1 MENVLIQNKV
11 RLLFE
16 KISDPN
22 YVMNNYYADH
32 FFTKIRCADPEV
44 SHLRTWPCLAD
55 LIIEALNHAGHYHN
69 TVKVFLIRILG
80 VVAQGEVNFAK
91 IFPKKGDE
99 IAKAFSEINSQT
111 MDSSLRVAYLEVAL
125 ALVNHNS
132 GVCWLL
138 ESGAW
143 MEILKLC
150 NEKRTVFV
158 VRQTYKFASSF
169 LWKLNNMGDEANVK
183 LVLLYVMSPVTDVDL
198 IRIDSMTSEEEDLHC
213 KTFEPMLQILLAV
226 VSNEHYIKTNNIVI
240 EFILKDAK
248 VPTYLYIM
256 LDRLRR
262 EDVSML
268 ITKCLF
274 WLSIGKIFLAKPLT
288 SNIKYDREDFIELTV
303 TYFNTIQHLIQRR
316 CTTTIFDYCNACNLI
331 WGLVWKNEKSV
342 TWEHDGKKVEFQKQL
357 LVICLVPSLVYITL
371 GQNTSLTSC
380 DRVNDYIFKVMNS
393 TCEHTART
401 AYALRD
407 LMLQLDTQSVTL
419 QSVKRLTCLKDHLND
434 DQANLVFQALFY
446 VLKEYDPI
454 DEHGDM
460 KQEVINA
467 EDDQEKV
474 LVMTYVLDTLLSLV
488 KNYNIN
494 WKESLE
500 IICLHTV
507 VYNILKRSNLSCKFV
522 VTALNVISLTVK
534 KFLPPNLSLLM
545 ESKPGSTM
553 HELGKLIYIKMHD
566 MNWEVR
572 DSALE
577 LLYVVTDISFIKF
590 PPFQK
595 QILSNNLINVATT
608 MALNDHEFY
617 VRASALRC
625 VGAASKMSPLWE
637 HLKIEYP
644 NIQELLLSILDNNPE
659 GIVRK
664 EACSVL
670 CDVYQNVKMTQN
682 FRATIYEH
690 MVCAALS
697 DFHWEVQVTALKF
710 WKIVIQSF
718 LNDQGMLDGTFPP
731 VTFSRE
737 TRKIVT
743 LNDREIQ
750 RRLSRILDELSS
762 IGCLTV
768 LVKLLHEDTEV
779 DIMEAALSI
788 SMELLDTLE
797 KYKVPENLKPNEN
810 DPKTVDELLR
820 QIKLDNFVN
829 LNGDVDAAQN
839 LAKADNVIEG
849 ILKADDINLLANI
862 YERHM
867 SLDTDETE
875 VKNQIKLLKFASPYL
890 FVTFLK
896 SRDFKQVIEYKK
908 NWKDGIKS
916 LSSLLDDVL
925 GIYEVNDEVNSLD
938 CY

>member
-1 MENVLIQNKV
+1 MENTLIQNKV
-11 RLLFE
+11 KLLFE
-16 KISDPN
+16 KISDPK

-44 SHLRTWPCLAD
+44 SYLRSWPLLPD
-55 LIIEALNHAGHYHN
+55 LIIEALNHSGHYHN

-99 IAKAFSEINSQT
+99 IAKAFSEINSHN

-132 GVCWLL
+132 GVFWLL

-143 MEILKLC
+143 REILRLC

-169 LWKLNNMGDEANVK
+169 IWKLNDIGDEANVK
-183 LVLLYVMSPVTDVDL
+183 LVLLYVISPMTEIDL
-198 IRIDSMTSEEEDLHC
+198 IRIDSMTSEEEDSHC

-226 VSNEHYIKTNNIVI
+226 VSNEQQIKTSNIVI
-240 EFILKDAK
+240 EFMLKDAK
-248 VPTYLYIM
+248 VLTYFYIM

-262 EDVSML
+262 EDVSLL

-274 WLSIGKIFLAKPLT
+274 WMSIGKIFLSKPVVAT
-288 SNIKYDREDFIELTV
+288 VKYDRDDFIELAV
-303 TYFNTIQHLIQRR
+303 TYFNTVHHFIKRR
-316 CTTTIFDYCNACNLI
+316 CATTIFDYCNACNLI
-331 WGLVWKNEKSV
+331 WALVWKSNKPV
-342 TWEHDGKKVEFQKQL
+342 IWERDGRKVELHKQL

-371 GQNTSLTSC
+371 GQNTSVTSP
-380 DRVNDYIFKVMNS
+380 DRVNDYIFKVMNT

-419 QSVKRLTCLKDHLND
+419 QSVKRLTCLKNHLND

-446 VLKEYDPI
+446 VLKEYDPL
-454 DEHGDM
+454 DENGDM
-460 KQEVINA
+460 KA
-467 EDDQEKV
+467 EPSYDDDQEKV

-494 WKESLE
+494 WQESLE
-500 IICLHTV
+500 VICLHTV
-507 VYNILKRSNLSCKFV
+507 VYNILKRTNLSCKFV
-522 VTALNVISLTVK
+522 VTALNVISITVK

-566 MNWEVR
+566 LNWEVR

-595 QILSNNLINVATT
+595 QILSNKLINMATT

-625 VGAASKMSPLWE
+625 IGAASKMSPLWE
-637 HLKIEYP
+637 QLKIDYP
-644 NIQELLLSILDNNPE
+644 NIQELLLTILANNPE

-664 EACSVL
+664 EACNVL
-670 CDVYQNVKMTQN
+670 CDVYQNVKMTPN
-682 FRATIYEH
+682 FRAIIYDH

-697 DFHWEVQVTALKF
+697 DFHWEVQITALKF

-743 LNDREIQ
+743 LNDKEIQ

-779 DIMEAALSI
+779 DIMDAALSL
-788 SMELLDTLE
+788 SMELLDTLD

-810 DPKTVDELLR
+810 DPKSVDELLK
-820 QIKLDNFVN
+820 QIKLDNYVPS
-829 LNGDVDAAQN
+829 NGDIDEAEN
-839 LAKADNVIEG
+839 LAKSDNVIEG
-849 ILKADDINLLANI
+849 ILKADDINLLASI

-875 VKNQIKLLKFASPYL
+875 TKNKIKLLKFVTPYL

-896 SRDFKQVIEYKK
+896 TNDLKQIIEQKK

-925 GIYEVNDEVNSLD
+925 GIYEVNDEVNDLD

>member
-11 RLLFE
+11 KLLFE
-16 KISDPN
+16 KLSDPQ

-32 FFTKIRCADPEV
+32 FFTKINCADPEV
-44 SHLRTWPCLAD
+44 SFLKTWPLLPD

-99 IAKAFSEINSQT
+99 IAKAFSEINSPS

-132 GVCWLL
+132 GVYWLL

-143 MEILKLC
+143 REILRLC

-158 VRQTYKFASSF
+158 IRQTYKFASSF
-169 LWKLNNMGDEANVK
+169 MWKLNNMGDEANVK
-183 LVLLYVMSPVTDVDL
+183 LVLLYIMSPMTEIDL
-198 IRIDSMTSEEEDLHC
+198 IRIDSMTSEEEELHC
-213 KTFEPMLQILLAV
+213 KTFEPMLQILLAIL
-226 VSNEHYIKTNNIVI
+226 SNEHHIKTHNIII
-240 EFILKDAK
+240 EFMLKDSK
-248 VPTYLYIM
+248 VLTYFYIM

-262 EDVSML
+262 EDVCML
-268 ITKCLF
+268 ITKCFF

-288 SNIKYDREDFIELTV
+288 ANVKYDRDDFIELAV
-303 TYFNTIQHLIQRR
+303 TYFNTIQYLIQRR
-316 CTTTIFDYCNACNLI
+316 CATLIFDYCNACNLI
-331 WGLVWKNEKSV
+331 WSLVWKSAKPAM
-342 TWEHDGKKVEFQKQL
+342 WEHDGRKVEVQKQL
-357 LVICLVPSLVYITL
+357 LVICLVPCLVYITL
-371 GQNTSLTSC
+371 GQNTPVTSP
-380 DRVNDYIFKVMNS
+380 DRVNDYIFKVMNA

-419 QSVKRLTCLKDHLND
+419 QSVKRLTCLKNHLND

-454 DEHGDM
+454 DDHGDM
-460 KQEVINA
+460 KDEINVH
-467 EDDQEKV
+467 DDQEKV

-500 IICLHTV
+500 VICLHTV

-522 VTALNVISLTVK
+522 VTALNVITITVK

-553 HELGKLIYIKMHD
+553 HELGKLIFMKMHD
-566 MNWEVR
+566 LNWEVR

-595 QILSNNLINVATT
+595 QIISNSLINMAMT

-617 VRASALRC
+617 VRVSALRC

-637 HLKIEYP
+637 QLKQEYP
-644 NIQELLLSILDNNPE
+644 NIQELLLSILTNNPE

-670 CDVYQNVKMTQN
+670 CDVYQNIKLTPN
-682 FRATIYEH
+682 LRATTYNH
-690 MVCAALS
+690 MVSAALS
-697 DFHWEVQVTALKF
+697 DFHWEVQITALKF

-743 LNDREIQ
+743 LNDTEIL
-750 RRLSRILDELSS
+750 RRLAKILDELSS

-768 LVKLLHEDTEV
+768 LVKLLHEETEV
-779 DIMEAALSI
+779 DIMDAALTL

-797 KYKVPENLKPNEN
+797 KYKVPENLKPKEN

-820 QIKLDNFVN
+820 QIRLDNFVAV
-829 LNGDVDAAQN
+829 NGDVEDAQN
-839 LAKADNVIEG
+839 LAKSDNVIES
-849 ILKADDINLLANI
+849 ILSAGDTNLLAEI

-867 SLDTDETE
+867 SLNTNETE
-875 VKNQIKLLKFASPYL
+875 TKNQTKLLKFASPYL

-896 SRDFKQVIEYKK
+896 SKDFKKVIEQKK

-925 GIYEVNDEVNSLD
+925 GIYEVNDEVNALD

>member
-11 RLLFE
+11 KLLFE
-16 KISDPN
+16 KLSDPQ

-32 FFTKIRCADPEV
+32 FFTKINCADPEV
-44 SHLRTWPCLAD
+44 SFLKTWPLLPD

-99 IAKAFSEINSQT
+99 IAKAFNEINSPS
-111 MDSSLRVAYLEVAL
+111 MESSLRVAYLEVAL

-132 GVCWLL
+132 GVYWLL

-143 MEILKLC
+143 REILRLC

-158 VRQTYKFASSF
+158 IRQTYKFASAF
-169 LWKLNNMGDEANVK
+169 MWKLNNMGDEANVK
-183 LVLLYVMSPVTDVDL
+183 LVLVYIMSPMTEIDL
-198 IRIDSMTSEEEDLHC
+198 IRIDSMTSEEEELHC
-213 KTFEPMLQILLAV
+213 KTFEPMLQILLAIL
-226 VSNEHYIKTNNIVI
+226 SNEHHIKTHNIII
-240 EFILKDAK
+240 EFMLKDSK
-248 VPTYLYIM
+248 VLTYFYIM

-262 EDVSML
+262 EDVCML
-268 ITKCLF
+268 ITKCFF

-288 SNIKYDREDFIELTV
+288 ANVKYDRDDFIELAV
-303 TYFNTIQHLIQRR
+303 TYFNTIQYFIQRR
-316 CTTTIFDYCNACNLI
+316 CATLIFDYCNACNLI
-331 WGLVWKNEKSV
+331 WDLVWKNDNLAM
-342 TWEHDGKKVEFQKQL
+342 WEHDGRKIEFQKQL
-357 LVICLVPSLVYITL
+357 LVICLVPCLVYITL
-371 GQNTSLTSC
+371 GQNTPVTSP
-380 DRVNDYIFKVMNS
+380 DRVNDYIFKVMNA

-419 QSVKRLTCLKDHLND
+419 QSVKRLTCLKNHLND
-434 DQANLVFQALFY
+434 DKANLVFQALFY

-454 DEHGDM
+454 DDHGDM
-460 KQEVINA
+460 KEEINIH
-467 EDDQEKV
+467 DDQEKV

-500 IICLHTV
+500 VICLHTV

-522 VTALNVISLTVK
+522 VTALNVITITVK

-553 HELGKLIYIKMHD
+553 HELGKLIFMKMHD

-595 QILSNNLINVATT
+595 QILSNSLINMSMT

-617 VRASALRC
+617 VRVSALRC

-637 HLKIEYP
+637 QLKQEYP
-644 NIQELLLSILDNNPE
+644 NIQELLLSILANNPE

-670 CDVYQNVKMTQN
+670 CDVYQNIKMTPD
-682 FRATIYEH
+682 FRATIYDH
-690 MVCAALS
+690 MVSAALS
-697 DFHWEVQVTALKF
+697 DFHWEVQITALKF

-737 TRKIVT
+737 TRKIVS
-743 LNDREIQ
+743 LNDTEIQ
-750 RRLSRILDELSS
+750 RRLSKTLDELSS

-768 LVKLLHEDTEV
+768 LVKLLHEETEV
-779 DIMEAALSI
+779 DIMDAALTL

-797 KYKVPENLKPNEN
+797 KYRVPENLKPCEN

-820 QIKLDNFVN
+820 QIRLDNFVAVNGN
-829 LNGDVDAAQN
+829 LEDAQN
-839 LAKADNVIEG
+839 LAKSDNVIES
-849 ILKADDINLLANI
+849 ILSAGDTNLLAEI

-867 SLDTDETE
+867 SLDTNETE
-875 VKNQIKLLKFASPYL
+875 TKNQTKLLKFASPYL

-896 SRDFKQVIEYKK
+896 SKDFKKVIEQKK

-925 GIYEVNDEVNSLD
+925 GIYEVNDEVNALD